1 MNIALDR
8 KRILHLLFKYLVIVA
23 GSVVFAFAF
32 RFFLFPNNIA
42 SGGVMG
48 IAMIINELTGLPVGM
63 LSIAMNIPLFIIAWR
78 SFGLSF
84 MVGSMVGMFCTSVL
98 VDVFAVFDFVAT
110 YDDMLA
116 CFIGG
121 VIKGL
126 GLGFICYVGAS
137 TGGIDIVA
145 KFLRKKFAFINF
157 GTIIMLLDVLI
168 FAAYALVLGKYESA
182 MYSIIAMFIV
192 TKVIDMVLYGMDN
205 SCICYVISEKSGE
218 LVQEIISGNLHRG
231 VTLLE
236 AQGAYTGLPRQVA
249 MCVIKQHQIGAFKAL
264 VRSVDDKAF
273 VIVSD
278 VKNVFGKGFESI
290 SEVK

>member
-1 MNIALDR
+1 MHLSLDR
-8 KRILHLLFKYLVIVA
+8 KTVFRLVSKYFVIIA
-23 GSVVFAFAF
+23 GSVVFAAAF
-32 RFFLFPNNIA
+32 RFFLYPNNIA

-78 SFGLSF
+78 SFGMSF
-84 MVGSMVGMFCTSVL
+84 LVGSLAGMFFSSVL
-98 VDVFAVFDFVAT
+98 VDVFAVFNFVAT

-121 VIKGL
+121 VIKGI

-145 KFLRKKFAFINF
+145 KLLRKKFAFINF
-157 GTIIMLLDVLI
+157 GTLILLLDVVI
-168 FAAYALVLGKYESA
+168 IGAYAFILGKYESA
-182 MYSIIAMFIV
+182 MYSMIAMYIV
-192 TKVIDMVLYGMDN
+192 TRVMDMVIYGMDN
-205 SCICYVISEKSGE
+205 SCIVYVISEKSA
-218 LVQEIISGNLHRG
+218 EICREITMGNLHRG

-236 AQGAYTGLPRQVA
+236 GQGAYSGLHRQVV
-249 MCVIKQHQIGAFKAL
+249 MCVIKHHQITAL
-264 VRSVDDKAF
+264 RLLIRRIDDRAF
-273 VIVSD
+273 VVVSD
-278 VKNVFGKGFESI
+278 AKNVFGKGFESI